1 MRPDELASPRGAWRT
16 GRSHGDAGAF
26 HQSDP
31 QPIRS
36 ATFHTVDVP
45 TLVLGSTQP
54 DTSVD
59 LDAARSLNAEV
70 VRRRSG
76 GGGVLLM
83 PGEFVWLDLVVP
95 SGDPL
100 WRDDVADAMV
110 WVGELWQEALGSL
123 GAADGSA
130 VHHGRLVPS
139 EWSQVVCFA
148 GAGAGEVMR
157 GDSKLVGIS
166 QRRTRSWA
174 RMQSM
179 CHLRWRPDIAAAL
192 VAGEKRP
199 TVAELQDVAACV
211 VADASSI
218 ESALLDALARR

>member
-1 MRPDELASPRGAWRT
+1 MHPDEHAAPGGAWRI
-16 GRSHGDAGAF
+16 GRAHGDAGAF

-36 ATFHTVDVP
+36 ATFHRVEVP

-54 DTSVD
+54 EASVD
-59 LDAARSLNAEV
+59 RDVARSLNVEV

-100 WRDDVADAMV
+100 WSDDVADAMV

-130 VHHGRLVPS
+130 VHHGRLIPS
-139 EWSQVVCFA
+139 EWSQAVCFA
-148 GAGAGEVMR
+148 GVGAGEVMR
-157 GDSKLVGIS
+157 GNSKLVGIS
-166 QRRTRSWA
+166 QRRTRAWA
-174 RMQSM
+174 RLQSM
-179 CHLRWRPDIAAAL
+179 CHLRWQPDIAATL
-192 VAGEKRP
+192 VAGEMRP
-199 TVAELQDVAACV
+199 TIAELQDVAACV
-211 VADASSI
+211 DADATSI
-218 ESALLDALARR
+218 ESALLAALSRR